1 MRKDSYVL
9 GVDSSTSATK
19 VIAFDAYGKTVA
31 EGAHSYPLYTEYPGW
46 VEQHAE
52 DWWKAFKTGCQ
63 QIVSGSEIDL
73 KKMAGIGFTH
83 QRFTFVPVDQDM
95 KPLRKAI
102 LWNDLRC
109 AKEAEYARQRVGEQK
124 IFERT
129 GYPPGQWTLYKVLW
143 LKNHEPEL
151 YEKMYKIVLVQ
162 DYLIYKLTGNLVMA
176 EGSGT
181 MTGALDIAD
190 PTRWA
195 MDIIQALGV
204 REDIWVEKILP
215 GASIAGSVTKKA
227 SQETGLP
234 EGLPVFT
241 GAGDQPCGS
250 LGAGVTQAGELG
262 INGGTSCSNEFV
274 VRDLP
279 ERKAPNYFIEIS
291 PSGEYIVE
299 NDIPSGGSAVMNWY
313 KNNFGAHEV
322 QLAEKEQKNVWEII
336 YSQVGE
342 SPPGNRGLMIVPY
355 LQGVYGPY
363 WDQNA
368 RAVFFGLQTDHGRAH
383 LIRGL
388 LEGVAY
394 EARREVEMMEEGSG
408 TQVEQIRMYGGS
420 ARSDHWNQIFA
431 DMFNKPLHVPE
442 TAETTALGAAISA
455 AVGCGLYDNFK
466 KAVDAMVSVKK
477 SYVPIPKNALRY
489 EKFYRG
495 VYAKLYE
502 SVRAFTKT
510 IADINEEFGD

>member
-1 MRKDSYVL
+1 MMKNQSIL

-19 VIAFDAYGKTVA
+19 VIAFGTNGKTLA
-31 EGAHSYPLYTEYPGW
+31 EGTSNYPIYTENPGW
-46 VEQHAE
+46 VEQNAE
-52 DWWKAFKTGCQ
+52 SWWEAFKTGCQ
-63 QIVSGSEIDL
+63 QVVSNPNVDV
-73 KKMAGIGFTH
+73 KKITGIGFTH
-83 QRFTFVPVDQDM
+83 QRFTFVPVDHEIR
-95 KPLRKAI
+95 PLRKAI

-109 AKEAEYARQRVGEQK
+109 AKEAEYARQVVGEQK

-151 YEKMYKIVLVQ
+151 YDKMYKIVLVQ
-162 DYLIYKLTGNLVMA
+162 DYLIYKLTGNLIMA

-181 MTGALDIAD
+181 MTGALDIAH
-190 PTRWA
+190 PKQWA
-195 MDIIQALGV
+195 MDIIKALGV
-204 REDIWVEKILP
+204 RENIWVEKILS
-215 GASIAGSVTKKA
+215 GATIAGYVTQKTA
-227 SQETGLP
+227 QETGLP
-234 EGLPVFT
+234 VGLPVFT

-250 LGAGVTQAGELG
+250 LGAGITQAGELG

-279 ERKAPNYFIEIS
+279 ERKSPNYFIEIS
-291 PSGEYIVE
+291 PSGDYIVE

-313 KNNFGAHEV
+313 KNNFGSYEMR
-322 QLAEKEQKNVWEII
+322 LAEKEQKNVWEII
-336 YSQVGE
+336 YSQVDE
-342 SPPGNRGLMIVPY
+342 SLPGNWGLMIVPY

-368 RAVFFGLQTDHGRAH
+368 RAVIFGLQTDHGRAH

-394 EARREVEMMEEGSG
+394 EARREVEMMEAGSG
-408 TQVEQIRMYGGS
+408 MHVEQIKMYGGS
-420 ARSDHWNQIFA
+420 ARSDQWNQIFT

-455 AVGCGLYDNFK
+455 AVGCGLYNDFK
-466 KAVDAMVSVKK
+466 KAVNAMVSIKK
-477 SYVPIPKNALRY
+477 SYQPIAKNALRY

-495 VYAKLYE
+495 VYVKLYE

-510 IADINEEFGD
+510 IVEINEEFTD